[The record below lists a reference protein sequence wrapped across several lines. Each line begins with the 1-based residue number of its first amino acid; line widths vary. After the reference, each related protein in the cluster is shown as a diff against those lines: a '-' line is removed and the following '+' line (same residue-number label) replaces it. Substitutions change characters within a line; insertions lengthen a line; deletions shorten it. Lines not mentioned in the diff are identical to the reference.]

1 MTDARETLTV
11 SILDK
16 DYQIS
21 SPPSE
26 AKTLR
31 DAAADLDKR
40 MRDIKQNGGIIGL
53 ERIAVMAALN
63 TVHELQS
70 ERSKHSH
77 YQDSVNQYVGR
88 LKEKIDGALGED
100 AQMELP
106 TD

>member
-1 MTDARETLTV
+1 MTDTRETLTV

-26 AKTLR
+26 SKTLR
-31 DAAADLDKR
+31 DAAADLDQR
-40 MRDIKQNGGIIGL
+40 MRDIKENGGIIGL

-63 TVHELQS
+63 TVHELQT
-70 ERSKHSH
+70 ERSQHSR
-77 YQDSVNQYVGR
+77 YQDSVNQYVDR
-88 LKEKIDGALGED
+88 LKEKIDVALGDD
-100 AQMELP
+100 AQLELP

>member
-1 MTDARETLTV
+1 MADTRETLTV

-21 SPPSE
+21 CPPSE
-26 AKTLR
+26 AKPLR
-31 DAAADLDKR
+31 EAAADLDER
-40 MRDIKQNGGIIGL
+40 MREIKQNGGIIGL

-63 TVHELQS
+63 TVHELQT
-70 ERSKHSH
+70 ERSKHSQ

-88 LKEKIDGALGED
+88 LKEKIDGALDDD

>member
-1 MTDARETLTV
+1 MTDSRETLTV

-31 DAAADLDKR
+31 DAAAELDER
-40 MRDIKQNGGIIGL
+40 MRDIKENGGIIGL
-53 ERIAVMAALN
+53 ERIAVMTALN
-63 TVHELQS
+63 IVHELQS
-70 ERSKHSH
+70 DRVQHER
-77 YQDSVNQYVGR
+77 YQDSVNQYVDR
-88 LKEKIDGALGED
+88 LKEKIDVALGDD